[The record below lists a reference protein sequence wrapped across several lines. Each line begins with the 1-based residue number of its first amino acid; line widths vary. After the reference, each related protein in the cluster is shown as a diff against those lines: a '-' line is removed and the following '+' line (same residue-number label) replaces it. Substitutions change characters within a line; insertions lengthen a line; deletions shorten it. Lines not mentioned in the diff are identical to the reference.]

1 MENIDK
7 IINIRVK
14 YSDLIKGM
22 SESAKRIDTLNDR
35 ISELKSGLKGLKA
48 ARKAGTIDK
57 EAYNEQVAQTTQE
70 LVANREEVK
79 ALQSAMRLFSREIQD
94 NIKEEKNLEGSVNG
108 LRASIRNLTAEYNAL
123 SAADREGSVGNGIAE
138 RISKMQAQVSAA
150 EQRLG
155 NFRSNV
161 GNYQSAFNGL
171 NVSVSQIVRELPSA
185 TMGANMFFLAIS
197 NNIPMLVDEINKL
210 RAANKLAMK
219 EGKQG
224 IPILKQLGAAVF
236 SWNSLISVGITLLT
250 VYGKDIVSWIG
261 NLFKGK
267 QTIDAAKWSMEQMN
281 TAMAE
286 GRRNAQEEI
295 TKLDILYNAATDLA
309 KPYEER
315 ATAVRK
321 LQELYPAYFGNMNS
335 ELIMT
340 GKLKGKYDELKTAI
354 IETSKAKAAA
364 DKITQNESIKL
375 DIEGTDEY
383 KVILQNEKRIEELTG
398 KISELQNKGI
408 SQDSPLIKG
417 ALATIS
423 SLENGITHASK
434 SIRKRLEL
442 PDDIGDD
449 IREYLKALDQTNK
462 SLADSAST
470 LYTSLSPEEQNKNY
484 EKGEKDA
491 AKFAK
496 TRVKAIEEAKDAA
509 LKAEKDYFQLVQQM
523 RTKTKESE
531 LKSISEQN
539 SVAKKSAE
547 KRIGEIDI
555 LLKTAEGE
563 QAAWLL
569 QEKETLN
576 KRILALDEKYQK
588 DRISVEAKYSEEALR
603 KELAREEARIRARL
617 GMDAQMDALARAQV
631 KNENYSDLKSEDNGK
646 RLSAQRAIAQE
657 ELRIAMDKYQ
667 ALLSMDEATKESLY
681 DSDVAYQTAVLNGEM
696 AVQDAKFETARIT
709 KEQAEYQL
717 NTTLTAMSMI
727 SGAAANLFNT
737 LAEDNAEF
745 AEFAKLLALFNIGV
759 NTALAISEAIAGNA
773 ARPIKMAAA
782 IAAVLSAIAQ
792 AYQVLNQAEKPATPK
807 FSRGG
812 LVTGPGTG
820 TSDSIP
826 ARLSNGEAVMT
837 ARAVVDWGPVLSM
850 MNVSSGGNAIPTSHL
865 PERRAGGMRE
875 MEQMLRRVM
884 REMPNPVVTVR
895 DINNGQRRVKVQD
908 ETARYT
914 GRKR

>member
-48 ARKAGTIDK
+48 ARKAGTIDE

-79 ALQSAMRLFSREIQD
+79 ALQSAMRLYSREIQD

-108 LRASIRNLTAEYNAL
+108 LRKSIRDLTAQYNAL

-224 IPILKQLGAAVF
+224 VPILKQLGAAVF

-261 NLFKGK
+261 NLFKGRE
-267 QTIDAAKWSMEQMN
+267 AAM
-281 TAMAE
+281 TMAE
-286 GRRNAQEEI
+286 AQAEVNKQMAESSGSYGDQVAQLRALQLQWNQLGDDPKAKTEFVKKAQETFEKLGVKINDTNDAERLLVERTDDFVLALQARAKAVAAQKLASEEYESYLKVVAETEDELAQAERLKSFYVKQKADREKMYSGLTADIYQRQIRASQTMINQQQKIIDNIQEQRNAAMKNGNVYA
-295 TKLDILYNAATDLA
+295 KLQNQYKKQATDILNQLEIKEYD
-309 KPYEER
+309 P
-315 ATAVRK
+315 
-321 LQELYPAYFGNMNS
+321 NS
-335 ELIMT
+335 E
-340 GKLKGKYDELKTAI
+340 KVEKDALKTAK
-354 IETSKAKAAA
+354 TRAKA
-364 DKITQNESIKL
+364 IK
-375 DIEGTDEY
+375 
-383 KVILQNEKRIEELTG
+383 
-398 KISELQNKGI
+398 
-408 SQDSPLIKG
+408 
-417 ALATIS
+417 
-423 SLENGITHASK
+423 
-434 SIRKRLEL
+434 
-442 PDDIGDD
+442 
-449 IREYLKALDQTNK
+449 
-462 SLADSAST
+462 
-470 LYTSLSPEEQNKNY
+470 
-484 EKGEKDA
+484 
-491 AKFAK
+491 
-496 TRVKAIEEAKDAA
+496 EAKDAA

-523 RTKTKESE
+523 RTKTKENE

-539 SVAKKSAE
+539 SDAKKSAE

-576 KRILALDEKYQK
+576 KRILALDEKYQN

-631 KNENYSDLKSEDNGK
+631 KNENYSDLESEDNGK

-696 AVQDAKFETARIT
+696 AVQDAKLETARIT

-717 NTTLTAMSMI
+717 NTTLTAMSTI

-895 DINNGQRRVKVQD
+895 DINNGQRRVNVQD
-908 ETARYT
+908 EMARYT

>member
-48 ARKAGTIDK
+48 ARKAGTIDE

-70 LVANREEVK
+70 LIANREEVK
-79 ALQSAMRLFSREIQD
+79 ALQSAMRLYSREIQD

-108 LRASIRNLTAEYNAL
+108 LRKSIRDLTAQYNAL

-224 IPILKQLGAAVF
+224 VPILKQLGAAVF
-236 SWNSLISVGITLLT
+236 SWNSLVSVGITLLT

-261 NLFKGK
+261 NLFKGRE
-267 QTIDAAKWSMEQMN
+267 AAM
-281 TAMAE
+281 TMAE
-286 GRRNAQEEI
+286 AQAEVNKQMAESSGNYGDQVA
-295 TKLDILYNAATDLA
+295 KLRALQLQWNQLGDDLKVKTEFVKKNQEAFHKLGVKINDTNDAERLLVERTDDFVLA
-309 KPYEER
+309 
-315 ATAVRK
+315 
-321 LQELYPAYFGNMNS
+321 LQAR
-335 ELIMT
+335 
-340 GKLKGKYDELKTAI
+340 
-354 IETSKAKAAA
+354 AKAAA
-364 DKITQNESIKL
+364 AQKLASEEYESYLKVVAETEDELAQAERLKSFYVKQKADREKMYSGLTADIYQRQIRASQTMINQQQKIIDNIQEQRNAAMKN
-375 DIEGTDEY
+375 GNVY
-383 KVILQNEKRIEELTG
+383 AKLQNQYKKQATDILNQLEIKEYDPNSEKV
-398 KISELQNKGI
+398 
-408 SQDSPLIKG
+408 
-417 ALATIS
+417 
-423 SLENGITHASK
+423 
-434 SIRKRLEL
+434 
-442 PDDIGDD
+442 
-449 IREYLKALDQTNK
+449 
-462 SLADSAST
+462 
-470 LYTSLSPEEQNKNY
+470 
-484 EKGEKDA
+484 EKDA
-491 AKFAK
+491 LKAAK
-496 TRVKAIEEAKDAA
+496 TRAKSIKEAKDAA

-547 KRIGEIDI
+547 KRISEIDI

-588 DRISVEAKYSEEALR
+588 DRISVEEKYSEEALR

-696 AVQDAKFETARIT
+696 AVQDAKLETARIT

-717 NTTLTAMSMI
+717 NTTLTAMSTI

-837 ARAVVDWGPVLSM
+837 AARSWI
-850 MNVSSGGNAIPTSHL
+850 GGRCS
-865 PERRAGGMRE
+865 R
-875 MEQMLRRVM
+875 
-884 REMPNPVVTVR
+884 
-895 DINNGQRRVKVQD
+895 
-908 ETARYT
+908 
-914 GRKR
+914 

>member
-108 LRASIRNLTAEYNAL
+108 LRKSIRNLTAEYNAL

-224 IPILKQLGAAVF
+224 VPILKQLGAAVF

-261 NLFKGK
+261 NLFKGRE
-267 QTIDAAKWSMEQMN
+267 AAM
-281 TAMAE
+281 TMAE
-286 GRRNAQEEI
+286 AQAEVNKQMAESSGSYGDQVAQLRALQLQWNQLGDDLKAKTEFVKNNREAFDKLGVAITTVADADNLFIQNTDAFIEAMNLRAQANAANELATQKYKDALIARQEAEDKIKRGTVEKVYAGPGLRGGANFTYRRRAYTEDEKKEILAEVEALEAEASAFTQLTVARNADAKSILDRAGIKESEKSSKSANDDPYADESGVKKAERMMEGYYARSKQELQKWVDEQREI
-295 TKLDILYNAATDLA
+295 IRKMGIDVMGDFEKILSQMDKEVSAEFISQYNQKQSEYRNRILNAQATGGDEAAQNETVAILREQLAEFDSYAAAYRAMGDSAIEIDNRRLEMLIRLHDEMNKGAQKEAQSMQMSFQTASDLA
-309 KPYEER
+309 
-315 ATAVRK
+315 
-321 LQELYPAYFGNMNS
+321 
-335 ELIMT
+335 
-340 GKLKGKYDELKTAI
+340 
-354 IETSKAKAAA
+354 
-364 DKITQNESIKL
+364 
-375 DIEGTDEY
+375 
-383 KVILQNEKRIEELTG
+383 
-398 KISELQNKGI
+398 
-408 SQDSPLIKG
+408 G
-417 ALATIS
+417 ALAGLAEEAGAGAPVVAVLGMAQAIASMGAALSKAFSTGNIWEGIAASITAIATITS
-423 SLENGITHASK
+423 VIS
-434 SIRKRLEL
+434 
-442 PDDIGDD
+442 
-449 IREYLKALDQTNK
+449 QMK
-462 SLADSAST
+462 SLNST
-470 LYTSLSPEEQNKNY
+470 AAEE
-484 EKGEKDA
+484 G
-491 AKFAK
+491 
-496 TRVKAIEEAKDAA
+496 
-509 LKAEKDYFQLVQQM
+509 
-523 RTKTKESE
+523 
-531 LKSISEQN
+531 
-539 SVAKKSAE
+539 
-547 KRIGEIDI
+547 
-555 LLKTAEGE
+555 
-563 QAAWLL
+563 
-569 QEKETLN
+569 
-576 KRILALDEKYQK
+576 
-588 DRISVEAKYSEEALR
+588 AKYHYA
-603 KELAREEARIRARL
+603 
-617 GMDAQMDALARAQV
+617 
-631 KNENYSDLKSEDNGK
+631 
-646 RLSAQRAIAQE
+646 
-657 ELRIAMDKYQ
+657 
-667 ALLSMDEATKESLY
+667 
-681 DSDVAYQTAVLNGEM
+681 
-696 AVQDAKFETARIT
+696 
-709 KEQAEYQL
+709 
-717 NTTLTAMSMI
+717 
-727 SGAAANLFNT
+727 
-737 LAEDNAEF
+737 
-745 AEFAKLLALFNIGV
+745 
-759 NTALAISEAIAGNA
+759 
-773 ARPIKMAAA
+773 
-782 IAAVLSAIAQ
+782 
-792 AYQVLNQAEKPATPK
+792 
-807 FSRGG
+807 RGG

>member
-1 MENIDK
+1 M
-7 IINIRVK
+7 
-14 YSDLIKGM
+14 
-22 SESAKRIDTLNDR
+22 
-35 ISELKSGLKGLKA
+35 
-48 ARKAGTIDK
+48 
-57 EAYNEQVAQTTQE
+57 
-70 LVANREEVK
+70 
-79 ALQSAMRLFSREIQD
+79 
-94 NIKEEKNLEGSVNG
+94 
-108 LRASIRNLTAEYNAL
+108 
-123 SAADREGSVGNGIAE
+123 SAADAWNAAYTNSVDRMGEVMVETTSKFKTFWTQLKILAKNVMRSGFIGGFISFLGQGVEANELQKTFDELAAKQEERNTKYREGVVRIAE
-138 RISKMQAQVSAA
+138 LEAEIADARLKSNDKLKNSDAERAKYAQEAIDKTREMFRIKKDIAQLDFEIAKLSA
-150 EQRLG
+150 EPTK
-155 NFRSNV
+155 N
-161 GNYQSAFNGL
+161 
-171 NVSVSQIVRELPSA
+171 SVE
-185 TMGANMFFLAIS
+185 TN
-197 NNIPMLVDEINKL
+197 D
-210 RAANKLAMK
+210 KLAEM
-219 EGKQG
+219 EAG
-224 IPILKQLGAAVF
+224 LKRL
-236 SWNSLISVGITLLT
+236 
-250 VYGKDIVSWIG
+250 
-261 NLFKGK
+261 
-267 QTIDAAKWSMEQMN
+267 
-281 TAMAE
+281 
-286 GRRNAQEEI
+286 NAQENSALRE
-295 TKLDILYNAATDLA
+295 
-309 KPYEER
+309 
-315 ATAVRK
+315 
-321 LQELYPAYFGNMNS
+321 LQERLN
-335 ELIMT
+335 
-340 GKLKGKYDELKTAI
+340 
-354 IETSKAKAAA
+354 ETDAKA
-364 DKITQNESIKL
+364 TQ
-375 DIEGTDEY
+375 T
-383 KVILQNEKRIEELTG
+383 
-398 KISELQNKGI
+398 
-408 SQDSPLIKG
+408 
-417 ALATIS
+417 
-423 SLENGITHASK
+423 
-434 SIRKRLEL
+434 
-442 PDDIGDD
+442 
-449 IREYLKALDQTNK
+449 
-462 SLADSAST
+462 
-470 LYTSLSPEEQNKNY
+470 
-484 EKGEKDA
+484 
-491 AKFAK
+491 AK
-496 TRVKAIEEAKDAA
+496 TRAKAIKEAKDAA

-696 AVQDAKFETARIT
+696 AVQDAKLETARIT

-717 NTTLTAMSMI
+717 NTTLTAMSTI

-850 MNVSSGGNAIPTSHL
+850 MNVSSGGNAIPTRHL
-865 PERRAGGMRE
+865 PEKSSGMRQ
-875 MEQMLRRVM
+875 MEQMFERVM
-884 REMPNPVVTVR
+884 RRLPNPVVTVR

-908 ETARYT
+908 ETARYA

>member
-48 ARKAGTIDK
+48 ARKAGTIDE

-79 ALQSAMRLFSREIQD
+79 ALQSAMRLYSHEIQD

-224 IPILKQLGAAVF
+224 VPILKQLGAAVF

-261 NLFKGK
+261 NLFKGRE
-267 QTIDAAKWSMEQMN
+267 AAM
-281 TAMAE
+281 TMAE
-286 GRRNAQEEI
+286 AQAEVNKQMAESSGSYGDQVAQLRTLQLQWNQLGDDLKAKTEFVKNNREAFDKLGVAITTVADADNLFIQNTDAFIEAMNLRAQANAANELATQKYKDALIARQEAEDKIKRGTVEKVYAGPGLRGGANFTYRRRAYTEDEKKEILAEVEALEAEASAFTQLTVARNA
-295 TKLDILYNAATDLA
+295 DA
-309 KPYEER
+309 
-315 ATAVRK
+315 
-321 LQELYPAYFGNMNS
+321 
-335 ELIMT
+335 
-340 GKLKGKYDELKTAI
+340 
-354 IETSKAKAAA
+354 
-364 DKITQNESIKL
+364 
-375 DIEGTDEY
+375 
-383 KVILQNEKRIEELTG
+383 
-398 KISELQNKGI
+398 
-408 SQDSPLIKG
+408 
-417 ALATIS
+417 
-423 SLENGITHASK
+423 K
-434 SIRKRLEL
+434 SI
-442 PDDIGDD
+442 
-449 IREYLKALDQTNK
+449 LDR
-462 SLADSAST
+462 A
-470 LYTSLSPEEQNKNY
+470 
-484 EKGEKDA
+484 G
-491 AKFAK
+491 
-496 TRVKAIEEAKDAA
+496 I
-509 LKAEKDYFQLVQQM
+509 
-523 RTKTKESE
+523 KESE
-531 LKSISEQN
+531 KSS
-539 SVAKKSAE
+539 KSANDDPYADESGVKKAERMMEGYYVRSKQELQKWVDEQREIIRKMGIDVTGDFE
-547 KRIGEIDI
+547 KILSQMDKDVSAEFISQYNQKQSEYRNRILNAQATGGDEAAQNETVAILREQLAEFDSYAAAYRAMGDSAIEIDNRRLEMLI
-555 LLKTAEGE
+555 RLHDEMNKGAQKEAQSMQMSFQTASDLAGELAGLAEEAGAGAPVVAVLGMAQAIASMGAALSKAFSTGNIWEGI
-563 QAAWLL
+563 AASITAIATITSVIS
-569 QEKETLN
+569 QMKSLN
-576 KRILALDEKYQK
+576 STAAE
-588 DRISVEAKYSEEALR
+588 EGAKYHYA
-603 KELAREEARIRARL
+603 
-617 GMDAQMDALARAQV
+617 
-631 KNENYSDLKSEDNGK
+631 
-646 RLSAQRAIAQE
+646 
-657 ELRIAMDKYQ
+657 
-667 ALLSMDEATKESLY
+667 
-681 DSDVAYQTAVLNGEM
+681 
-696 AVQDAKFETARIT
+696 
-709 KEQAEYQL
+709 
-717 NTTLTAMSMI
+717 
-727 SGAAANLFNT
+727 
-737 LAEDNAEF
+737 
-745 AEFAKLLALFNIGV
+745 
-759 NTALAISEAIAGNA
+759 
-773 ARPIKMAAA
+773 
-782 IAAVLSAIAQ
+782 
-792 AYQVLNQAEKPATPK
+792 
-807 FSRGG
+807 RGG

-850 MNVSSGGNAIPTSHL
+850 MNVSSGGNAIPTRHL
-865 PERRAGGMRE
+865 PEKSSGMRQ
-875 MEQMLRRVM
+875 MEQMFERVM
-884 REMPNPVVTVR
+884 RRLPNPVVTVR

-908 ETARYT
+908 ETARYA

>member
-48 ARKAGTIDK
+48 ARKAGTIDE

-79 ALQSAMRLFSREIQD
+79 ALQSAMRLYSREIQD

-108 LRASIRNLTAEYNAL
+108 LRKSVRDLTAQYNAL

-224 IPILKQLGAAVF
+224 VPILKQLGAAVF

-261 NLFKGK
+261 NLFKGRE
-267 QTIDAAKWSMEQMN
+267 AAM
-281 TAMAE
+281 TMAE
-286 GRRNAQEEI
+286 AQAEVNKQMAESSGSYGDQVAQLRTLQLQWNQLGDDLKAKTEFVKNNREAFDKLGVAITTVADADNLFIQNTDAFIEAMNLRAQANAANELATQKYKDALIARQEAEDKIKRGTVEKVYAGPGLRGGANFTYRRRAYTEDEKKEILAEVEALEAEASAFTQLTVARNADAKSILDRAGIKESEKSSKSANDDPYADESGVKKAERMMEGYYARSKQELQKWVDEQREI
-295 TKLDILYNAATDLA
+295 IRKTGIDVMGDFEKILSQMDKEVSAEFISQYNQKQSEYRNRILNAQATGGDEAAQNETVAILREQLAEFDSYAAAYRAMGDSAIEIDNRRLEMLIRLHDEMNKGAQKEAQSMQMSFQTASDLA
-309 KPYEER
+309 
-315 ATAVRK
+315 
-321 LQELYPAYFGNMNS
+321 
-335 ELIMT
+335 
-340 GKLKGKYDELKTAI
+340 
-354 IETSKAKAAA
+354 
-364 DKITQNESIKL
+364 
-375 DIEGTDEY
+375 
-383 KVILQNEKRIEELTG
+383 
-398 KISELQNKGI
+398 
-408 SQDSPLIKG
+408 G
-417 ALATIS
+417 ALAGLAEEAGAGAPVVAVLGMAQAIASMGAALSKAFSTGNIWEGIAASITAIATITS
-423 SLENGITHASK
+423 VIS
-434 SIRKRLEL
+434 
-442 PDDIGDD
+442 
-449 IREYLKALDQTNK
+449 QMK
-462 SLADSAST
+462 SLNST
-470 LYTSLSPEEQNKNY
+470 AAEE
-484 EKGEKDA
+484 G
-491 AKFAK
+491 
-496 TRVKAIEEAKDAA
+496 
-509 LKAEKDYFQLVQQM
+509 
-523 RTKTKESE
+523 
-531 LKSISEQN
+531 
-539 SVAKKSAE
+539 
-547 KRIGEIDI
+547 
-555 LLKTAEGE
+555 
-563 QAAWLL
+563 
-569 QEKETLN
+569 
-576 KRILALDEKYQK
+576 
-588 DRISVEAKYSEEALR
+588 AKYHYA
-603 KELAREEARIRARL
+603 
-617 GMDAQMDALARAQV
+617 
-631 KNENYSDLKSEDNGK
+631 
-646 RLSAQRAIAQE
+646 
-657 ELRIAMDKYQ
+657 
-667 ALLSMDEATKESLY
+667 
-681 DSDVAYQTAVLNGEM
+681 
-696 AVQDAKFETARIT
+696 
-709 KEQAEYQL
+709 
-717 NTTLTAMSMI
+717 
-727 SGAAANLFNT
+727 
-737 LAEDNAEF
+737 
-745 AEFAKLLALFNIGV
+745 
-759 NTALAISEAIAGNA
+759 
-773 ARPIKMAAA
+773 
-782 IAAVLSAIAQ
+782 
-792 AYQVLNQAEKPATPK
+792 
-807 FSRGG
+807 RGG

-850 MNVSSGGNAIPTSHL
+850 MNVSSGGNAIPTRHL
-865 PERRAGGMRE
+865 PEKSSGMRQ
-875 MEQMLRRVM
+875 MEQMFERVM
-884 REMPNPVVTVR
+884 RRLPNPVVTVR

>member
-48 ARKAGTIDK
+48 ARKAGTIDE

-79 ALQSAMRLFSREIQD
+79 ALQSAMRLYSREIQD

-224 IPILKQLGAAVF
+224 VPILKQLGAAVF
-236 SWNSLISVGITLLT
+236 SWNSLISVSITLLT

-261 NLFKGK
+261 NLFKGRE
-267 QTIDAAKWSMEQMN
+267 AAM
-281 TAMAE
+281 TMAE
-286 GRRNAQEEI
+286 AQAEVNKQMAESSGSYGDQVAQLRALQLQWNQLGDDLKAKTEFVKNNQEAFDKLGVAITTVADADNLFIQNTDAFIEAMDLRAQANDANKLATQKYKDALIARQKAEDKIKKGKVETVFDGVDMRGDIKYKRIRRAYTEDEKKEILAEVEALEAEASAFTQLTVARNADAKSILDRAGIKESEKSSKSANDDPYADESGVKKAERMMEGYYARSKQELQKWVDEQREI
-295 TKLDILYNAATDLA
+295 IRKMGIDVTGDFEKILSQMDKEVSAEFISQYNQKQSEYRNRILNAQATGGDEAAQNETVAILREQLAEFDSYAAAYRAMGDSAIEIDNRRLEMLIRLHDEMNKGAQKEAQSMQMSFQTASDLA
-309 KPYEER
+309 
-315 ATAVRK
+315 
-321 LQELYPAYFGNMNS
+321 
-335 ELIMT
+335 
-340 GKLKGKYDELKTAI
+340 
-354 IETSKAKAAA
+354 
-364 DKITQNESIKL
+364 
-375 DIEGTDEY
+375 
-383 KVILQNEKRIEELTG
+383 
-398 KISELQNKGI
+398 
-408 SQDSPLIKG
+408 G
-417 ALATIS
+417 ALAGLAEEAGAGAPVVAVLGMAQAIASMGAALSKAFSTGNIWEGIAASITAIATITS
-423 SLENGITHASK
+423 VIS
-434 SIRKRLEL
+434 
-442 PDDIGDD
+442 
-449 IREYLKALDQTNK
+449 QMK
-462 SLADSAST
+462 SLNST
-470 LYTSLSPEEQNKNY
+470 AAEE
-484 EKGEKDA
+484 G
-491 AKFAK
+491 
-496 TRVKAIEEAKDAA
+496 
-509 LKAEKDYFQLVQQM
+509 
-523 RTKTKESE
+523 
-531 LKSISEQN
+531 
-539 SVAKKSAE
+539 
-547 KRIGEIDI
+547 
-555 LLKTAEGE
+555 
-563 QAAWLL
+563 
-569 QEKETLN
+569 
-576 KRILALDEKYQK
+576 
-588 DRISVEAKYSEEALR
+588 AKYHYA
-603 KELAREEARIRARL
+603 
-617 GMDAQMDALARAQV
+617 
-631 KNENYSDLKSEDNGK
+631 
-646 RLSAQRAIAQE
+646 
-657 ELRIAMDKYQ
+657 
-667 ALLSMDEATKESLY
+667 
-681 DSDVAYQTAVLNGEM
+681 
-696 AVQDAKFETARIT
+696 
-709 KEQAEYQL
+709 
-717 NTTLTAMSMI
+717 
-727 SGAAANLFNT
+727 
-737 LAEDNAEF
+737 
-745 AEFAKLLALFNIGV
+745 
-759 NTALAISEAIAGNA
+759 
-773 ARPIKMAAA
+773 
-782 IAAVLSAIAQ
+782 
-792 AYQVLNQAEKPATPK
+792 
-807 FSRGG
+807 RGG

-908 ETARYT
+908 ETARYA

>member
-48 ARKAGTIDK
+48 ARKAGTIDE

-70 LVANREEVK
+70 LVANREEIK
-79 ALQSAMRLFSREIQD
+79 ALQSAMRLYSREIQD

-108 LRASIRNLTAEYNAL
+108 LRKSIHDLTAQYNAL

-224 IPILKQLGAAVF
+224 VPILKQLGAAVF

-261 NLFKGK
+261 NLFKGRE
-267 QTIDAAKWSMEQMN
+267 AAM
-281 TAMAE
+281 TMAE
-286 GRRNAQEEI
+286 AQAEVNKQMAESSGNYGDQVA
-295 TKLDILYNAATDLA
+295 KLRALQLQWNQLGDDLKVKTEFVKKNQEAFHKLGVKINDTNDAERLLVERTDDFVLA
-309 KPYEER
+309 
-315 ATAVRK
+315 
-321 LQELYPAYFGNMNS
+321 LQAR
-335 ELIMT
+335 
-340 GKLKGKYDELKTAI
+340 
-354 IETSKAKAAA
+354 AKAAA
-364 DKITQNESIKL
+364 AQKLASEEYESYLKVVAETEDELAQAERLKSFYVKQKADREKMYSGLTADIYQRQIRASQTMINQQQKIIDNIQEQRNAAMKN
-375 DIEGTDEY
+375 GNVY
-383 KVILQNEKRIEELTG
+383 AKLQNQYKKQATDILNQLEIKEYDPNSEKV
-398 KISELQNKGI
+398 
-408 SQDSPLIKG
+408 
-417 ALATIS
+417 
-423 SLENGITHASK
+423 
-434 SIRKRLEL
+434 
-442 PDDIGDD
+442 
-449 IREYLKALDQTNK
+449 
-462 SLADSAST
+462 
-470 LYTSLSPEEQNKNY
+470 
-484 EKGEKDA
+484 EKDA
-491 AKFAK
+491 LKAAK
-496 TRVKAIEEAKDAA
+496 TRAKSIKEAKDAA
-509 LKAEKDYFQLVQQM
+509 LKAEKDYFRLVQQM

-696 AVQDAKFETARIT
+696 AVQDAKLETARIT

-717 NTTLTAMSMI
+717 NTTLTAMSTI

-773 ARPIKMAAA
+773 ARPIKIAAA

-807 FSRGG
+807 FARGG

-850 MNVSSGGNAIPTSHL
+850 MNVSSGGNAIPTRHL
-865 PERRAGGMRE
+865 PEKSSGMRQ

-884 REMPNPVVTVR
+884 REMPNPVVTVKEI
-895 DINNGQRRVKVQD
+895 DNVKHTINVLDD
-908 ETARYT
+908 ESRYT
-914 GRKR
+914 GRKNKR

>member
-48 ARKAGTIDK
+48 ARKAGTIDE

-108 LRASIRNLTAEYNAL
+108 LRKSIRDLTAQYNAL

-185 TMGANMFFLAIS
+185 TMGANMFFLAVS
-197 NNIPMLVDEINKL
+197 NNIPTLVDEINKL
-210 RAANKLAMK
+210 RAANKSAKK

-224 IPILKQLGAAVF
+224 VPILKQLAGAVF

-250 VYGKDIVSWIG
+250 VFGEDIVRWIG
-261 NLFKGK
+261 NLFKGRE
-267 QTIDAAKWSMEQMN
+267 AAM
-281 TAMAE
+281 TMAE
-286 GRRNAQEEI
+286 AQAEVNKQMAKSSGI
-295 TKLDILYNAATDLA
+295 YDDLVAQLRALQLQWKLLGDDIKAKTEFVKKNQEAFHKLGVKIDDTNDAERLLVERTDDFVLA
-309 KPYEER
+309 
-315 ATAVRK
+315 
-321 LQELYPAYFGNMNS
+321 LQAR
-335 ELIMT
+335 
-340 GKLKGKYDELKTAI
+340 
-354 IETSKAKAAA
+354 AKAAA
-364 DKITQNESIKL
+364 AQKLASEEYESYLKVLAETEDELAQAERLKSFYVKQKADREKMYSGLTADIYQRQIRASQTMINQQQKIIDNIQEQRNAAMKNGNVYAKLQKQYKKQATSILNQLEIKEYDPNSEKVEKDALKTVKTRAESIK
-375 DIEGTDEY
+375 
-383 KVILQNEKRIEELTG
+383 
-398 KISELQNKGI
+398 
-408 SQDSPLIKG
+408 
-417 ALATIS
+417 
-423 SLENGITHASK
+423 
-434 SIRKRLEL
+434 
-442 PDDIGDD
+442 
-449 IREYLKALDQTNK
+449 
-462 SLADSAST
+462 
-470 LYTSLSPEEQNKNY
+470 
-484 EKGEKDA
+484 
-491 AKFAK
+491 
-496 TRVKAIEEAKDAA
+496 EAKDAA

-547 KRIGEIDI
+547 KRISEIDI

-563 QAAWLL
+563 RAAWLL

-631 KNENYSDLKSEDNGK
+631 KNENYSDLESEDNGK

-696 AVQDAKFETARIT
+696 AVQDAKLETARIT

-717 NTTLTAMSMI
+717 NTTLTAMSTI

-908 ETARYT
+908 ETARYA

>member
-48 ARKAGTIDK
+48 ARKAGTIDE

-70 LVANREEVK
+70 LIANREEVK
-79 ALQSAMRLFSREIQD
+79 ALQSAMRLYSREIQD

-108 LRASIRNLTAEYNAL
+108 LRKSVRDLTAQYNAL

-224 IPILKQLGAAVF
+224 VPILKQLGAAVF

-261 NLFKGK
+261 NLFKGRE
-267 QTIDAAKWSMEQMN
+267 AAM
-281 TAMAE
+281 TMAE
-286 GRRNAQEEI
+286 AQAEVNKQMAESSGSYGDQVAQLRTLQLQWNQLGDDLKAKTEFVKNNREAFDKLGVAITTVADADNLFIQNTDAFIEAMNLRAQANAANELATQKYKDALIARQEAEDKIKRGTVEKVYAGPGLRGGANFTYRRRAYTEDEKKEILAEVEALEAEASAFTQLTVTRNADAKSILDRAGIKESEKSSKSANDDPYADESGVKKAERMMEGYYARSKQELQKWVDEQREI
-295 TKLDILYNAATDLA
+295 IRKMGIDVTGDFEKILSQMDKDVSAEFISQYNQKQSEYRNRILNVQATGGDEAAQNETVAILREQLAEFDSYAAAYRAMGDSAIEIDNRRLEMLIRLHDEMNKGAQKEAQSMQMSFQTASDLA
-309 KPYEER
+309 
-315 ATAVRK
+315 
-321 LQELYPAYFGNMNS
+321 
-335 ELIMT
+335 
-340 GKLKGKYDELKTAI
+340 
-354 IETSKAKAAA
+354 
-364 DKITQNESIKL
+364 
-375 DIEGTDEY
+375 
-383 KVILQNEKRIEELTG
+383 
-398 KISELQNKGI
+398 
-408 SQDSPLIKG
+408 G
-417 ALATIS
+417 ALAGLAEEAGAGAPVVAVLGMAQAIASMGAALSKAFSTGNIWEGIAASITAIATITS
-423 SLENGITHASK
+423 VIS
-434 SIRKRLEL
+434 
-442 PDDIGDD
+442 
-449 IREYLKALDQTNK
+449 QMK
-462 SLADSAST
+462 SLNST
-470 LYTSLSPEEQNKNY
+470 AAEE
-484 EKGEKDA
+484 G
-491 AKFAK
+491 
-496 TRVKAIEEAKDAA
+496 
-509 LKAEKDYFQLVQQM
+509 
-523 RTKTKESE
+523 
-531 LKSISEQN
+531 
-539 SVAKKSAE
+539 
-547 KRIGEIDI
+547 
-555 LLKTAEGE
+555 
-563 QAAWLL
+563 
-569 QEKETLN
+569 
-576 KRILALDEKYQK
+576 
-588 DRISVEAKYSEEALR
+588 AKYHYA
-603 KELAREEARIRARL
+603 
-617 GMDAQMDALARAQV
+617 
-631 KNENYSDLKSEDNGK
+631 
-646 RLSAQRAIAQE
+646 
-657 ELRIAMDKYQ
+657 
-667 ALLSMDEATKESLY
+667 
-681 DSDVAYQTAVLNGEM
+681 
-696 AVQDAKFETARIT
+696 
-709 KEQAEYQL
+709 
-717 NTTLTAMSMI
+717 
-727 SGAAANLFNT
+727 
-737 LAEDNAEF
+737 
-745 AEFAKLLALFNIGV
+745 
-759 NTALAISEAIAGNA
+759 
-773 ARPIKMAAA
+773 
-782 IAAVLSAIAQ
+782 
-792 AYQVLNQAEKPATPK
+792 
-807 FSRGG
+807 RGG